1 MTTPR
6 PDSVAC
12 VVSVAPHAPP
22 TARHLLDSG
31 RCSGLCLM
39 ATSSPRA
46 CRCGCGGEFHG
57 RLLDVPVPVETQRTA
72 A

>member
-1 MTTPR
+1 MTTTMP
-6 PDSVAC
+6 PIVT
-12 VVSVAPHAPP
+12 VTTGPP

-46 CRCGCGGEFHG
+46 CRCGCAGEYHG
-57 RLLDVPVPVETQRTA
+57 RLLDAAVSVEAERPA